1 MTIQNNKE
9 LRQKIW
15 KLKEDMKRN
24 EQIFIDTDNERKER
38 FHKAIEIEKQ
48 KEQLKKMI
56 DTAIGL
62 AYDRD
67 NDEAMDYLINEKD
80 HYPEL
85 RD

>member
-1 MTIQNNKE
+1 MIP
-9 LRQKIW
+9 
-15 KLKEDMKRN
+15 
-24 EQIFIDTDNERKER
+24 DTD
-38 FHKAIEIEKQ
+38 EITLVEQANMLSKKCIDLEEKSKKLTKQ
-48 KEQLKKMI
+48 KDQLRKMI